1 MTEKHFND
9 VTLLSIERKEAESL
23 SFDHTI
29 DRFAAVDKNK
39 IITSR

>member
-23 SFDHTI
+23 SFDDII
-29 DRFAAVDKNK
+29 DRFAAVDKNR
-39 IITSR
+39 ITLR